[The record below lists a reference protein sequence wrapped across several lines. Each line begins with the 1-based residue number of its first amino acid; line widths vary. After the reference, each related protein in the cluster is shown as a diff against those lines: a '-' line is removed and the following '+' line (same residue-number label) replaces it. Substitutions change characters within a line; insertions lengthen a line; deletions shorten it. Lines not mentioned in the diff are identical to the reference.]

1 MDHFDAIIIGAGVVG
16 LAVARELALQDLS
29 VLVLEGA
36 TGIGMETSSRNS
48 EVIHA
53 GLYYEPGS
61 LKARLCVE
69 GRHALYA
76 YCAARGIPH
85 RRCGKILTASNE
97 AELASV
103 EALAAQGR
111 CNGADDLEMIT
122 GHQARA
128 MEPALKTVGA
138 MWSPSTGIIDS
149 HALMLALQADAENA
163 GALFAFRTPF
173 VGAECAGGVFIVQ
186 CGGDEPVEVGCR
198 ILVNAAGLHASIVAR
213 KITGLS
219 AKDIPETRYCKGNY
233 FMSSGRVPFSQ
244 LIYPAPHAHGLG
256 VHLTL
261 DMAGQARFGPDT
273 EWIDTLD
280 YHVRQDRQH
289 EFEEAVRHYWPDLPR
304 GSLVPGYSGIR
315 PKLTEPGKPSADFE
329 IHGAEVH
336 GISGLI
342 NLFGIESPGLTSS
355 LAIAREVASRL

>member
-1 MDHFDAIIIGAGVVG
+1 MDHFDAIVVGAGVVG
-16 LAVARELALQDLS
+16 LAIARELALQDLS

-53 GLYYEPGS
+53 GIYYEPGS
-61 LKARLCVE
+61 LKARLCIE

-76 YCAARGIPH
+76 YCAERGIPH
-85 RRCGKILTASNE
+85 RRCGKILTASSE
-97 AELASV
+97 AELAAV
-103 EALAAQGR
+103 EALAARGR
-111 CNGADDLEMIT
+111 ANGADDLEMIAAN
-122 GHQARA
+122 QARA
-128 MEPALKTVGA
+128 MEPALRTVGA

-149 HALMLALQADAENA
+149 HAFMLALQGDAENA

-173 VGAECAGGVFIVQ
+173 VGAERTDNGFVVR
-186 CGGDEPVEVGCR
+186 CGGDEPMEIGCR
-198 ILVNAAGLHASIVAR
+198 ILVNAAGLHASKVAR
-213 KITGLS
+213 TISGLS
-219 AKDIPETRYCKGNY
+219 ADAIPETRYCKGSY
-233 FMSSGRVPFSQ
+233 FMLPGRAPFSR

-273 EWIDTLD
+273 EWVETLD
-280 YHVRQDRQH
+280 YHVGPDRRH
-289 EFEEAVRHYWPDLPR
+289 AFEEAIRDYWPDLPR

-315 PKLTEPGKPSADFE
+315 PKLAKPGEPAADFQIQDVE
-329 IHGAEVH
+329 AHGVP
-336 GISGLI
+336 GLV